1 MPTETQLDNLLSLT
15 RDIKG
20 MLEAQQCN
28 NDSSAVVNRLN
39 QLSDDHEAIRRDIQQ
54 ILLQI
59 VQLQTTGAD

>member
-1 MPTETQLDNLLSLT
+1 MPTETQLENLLSLT
-15 RDIKG
+15 RDIKA
-20 MLEAQQCN
+20 MLEAQHCN

-59 VQLQTTGAD
+59 VQFQTTGAD